1 MPMPIQ
7 IKLSPFYFT
16 IICSDLA
23 LVALSVEKVVLSNT
37 DVVPLECS
45 GAHRASLDNKID
57 SHYIIH
63 SCLHTI
69 HIKSLATH
77 TLYVAHIL
85 GKTIGFE
92 AIRKKFGSWTRMV

>member
-1 MPMPIQ
+1 M
-7 IKLSPFYFT
+7 
-16 IICSDLA
+16 
-23 LVALSVEKVVLSNT
+23 ALSVEEVVLGHT

-57 SHYIIH
+57 IICYTFV
-63 SCLHTI
+63 STC
-69 HIKSLATH
+69 IKSLAKH